1 MLEVKDLRVRYGV
14 VEAVKGISFQVSAG
28 AIVSLI
34 GANGAGKTTSLRALT
49 GLVRPSG
56 GDVRFENTS
65 LIGVPPHD
73 IVRLGIA
80 HVPEGRRL
88 FPKMTVLENL
98 KMGAY
103 LSTRKADAASTLAM
117 IYEHF
122 PILRQRGGQ
131 LAGSL
136 SGGEQQMLAIARAL
150 MTRPKLLLLDE
161 PSMGLS
167 PIMTAEIGKVIR
179 QINAMDVSIVLVEQ
193 NAMLALTLA
202 RYGYVLE
209 TGSVVMEGKA
219 DELLRL
225 ALEHQAAGLQQIAVA
240 GEREGQHRVLLHED
254 DRYAQ
259 RVDLPDDLADL
270 GRHDRREPH
279 RRLVEQQELRPRH
292 ERAGDREHLL
302 LAAGERAG
310 ALASALLQDGK
321 VLVDHRERLGRV
333 GLAPAEVRAH
343 LQILEH
349 GHLGEEPSSFRYVR
363 DPEAHDL
370 VRRQAENRRLLEM
383 DVAAAGSDEPAERAK
398 ARRLARAVRADQ
410 ADDRARRNVER
421 DALHG
426 FHRAVANAEVL
437 NLEHAR
443 ARRRGRP
450 RSPRDS
456 CSLRPACPRRA
467 SDRSSAR

>member
-1 MLEVKDLRVRYGV
+1 MLEVKDLRVHYGT

-56 GDVRFENTS
+56 GDVRFENRS

-167 PIMTAEIGKVIR
+167 PIMTAEIGKIIR

-202 RYGYVLE
+202 GYGYVLE
-209 TGSVVMEGKA
+209 TGTLVMQGQA
-219 DELLRL
+219 DELLRD
-225 ALEHQAAGLQQIAVA
+225 
-240 GEREGQHRVLLHED
+240 EGVRKA
-254 DRYAQ
+254 Y
-259 RVDLPDDLADL
+259 L
-270 GRHDRREPH
+270 G
-279 RRLVEQQELRPRH
+279 
-292 ERAGDREHLL
+292 
-302 LAAGERAG
+302 
-310 ALASALLQDGK
+310 
-321 VLVDHRERLGRV
+321 
-333 GLAPAEVRAH
+333 
-343 LQILEH
+343 I
-349 GHLGEEPSSFRYVR
+349 
-363 DPEAHDL
+363 
-370 VRRQAENRRLLEM
+370 
-383 DVAAAGSDEPAERAK
+383 
-398 ARRLARAVRADQ
+398 
-410 ADDRARRNVER
+410 
-421 DALHG
+421 
-426 FHRAVANAEVL
+426 
-437 NLEHAR
+437 
-443 ARRRGRP
+443 
-450 RSPRDS
+450 
-456 CSLRPACPRRA
+456 
-467 SDRSSAR
+467 